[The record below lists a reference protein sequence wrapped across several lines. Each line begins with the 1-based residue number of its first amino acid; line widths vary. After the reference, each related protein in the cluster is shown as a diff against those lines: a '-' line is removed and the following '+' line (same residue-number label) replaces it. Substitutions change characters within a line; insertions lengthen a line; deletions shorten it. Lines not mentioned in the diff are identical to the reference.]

1 LGSYEYHNPV
11 LVSET
16 VAYLITD
23 PSGVYLDGTIGGGGH
38 SEALLNQLNQGKIIG
53 IDRDPEAI
61 RFCAERFR
69 DYGQQVQ
76 LFQGAFGGMG
86 QFLKLAGETAV
97 DGLLLDLGVSSH
109 QIDTPSRGF
118 SYLQD
123 GPLDMRMNPS
133 ENHSAY
139 EILNTWDEADLADLF
154 FYYGEE
160 RFSRQIARLIV
171 LKREKEPINSTSE
184 FANLIRSRIH
194 GPKVNK
200 TLARLFQALRIQVN
214 DELEQLRTGLQ
225 TGTEL
230 LKVGGHMVVI
240 SYHSLEDRLVKRFFR
255 GEEMTI
261 RRTDAEPSGPKR
273 FRMLHKKVIRA
284 GSDEIQ
290 KNPRSRSARL
300 RAAEKID

>member
-1 LGSYEYHNPV
+1 LDSNYHNPV

-16 VAYLITD
+16 IAYLVTD
-23 PSGVYLDGTIGGGGH
+23 PAGVYLDCTIGGGGH
-38 SEALLNQLNQGKIIG
+38 SEALLKQLNQGKIIG

-69 DYGQQVQ
+69 GYDQQVQ

-97 DGLLLDLGVSSH
+97 DGILLDLGVSSH

-133 ENHSAY
+133 ESYSAR

-160 RFSRQIARLIV
+160 RYSRQIARLIV
-171 LKREKEPINSTSE
+171 MKRDREPLNTTLD
-184 FANLIRSRIH
+184 FADLIRSRVH
-194 GPKVNK
+194 GSKVNK

-214 DELEQLRTGLQ
+214 DELEQLKSGLQ
-225 TGTEL
+225 SGADL
-230 LKVGGHMVVI
+230 LRVGGHMVVL

-255 GEEMTI
+255 GEEMSI
-261 RRTDAEPSGPKR
+261 RKDSVEPTGMKR
-273 FRMLHKKVIRA
+273 FKMLHKKVVRA
-284 GSDEIQ
+284 GDEDIRR
-290 KNPRSRSARL
+290 NPRSRAVRL
-300 RAAEKID
+300 RAAEKIA

>member
-1 LGSYEYHNPV
+1 MDSNYHNPV

-16 VAYLITD
+16 IAYLVTD
-23 PSGVYLDGTIGGGGH
+23 PSGVYLDCTIGGGGH
-38 SEALLNQLNQGKIIG
+38 SEALLKQLNQGKIIG

-61 RFCAERFR
+61 RFCTERFR
-69 DYGQQVQ
+69 CCGQQVQ

-97 DGLLLDLGVSSH
+97 DGILLDLGVSSH

-133 ENHSAY
+133 ENYSAR
-139 EILNTWDEADLADLF
+139 EILNTWNEADLADLF

-160 RFSRQIARLIV
+160 RYSRQIARLIV
-171 LKREKEPINSTSE
+171 MKRDREPLNTTLD
-184 FANLIRSRIH
+184 FADLIRSRVH
-194 GPKVNK
+194 GSKVNK

-214 DELEQLRTGLQ
+214 DELEQLKSGLQ
-225 TGTEL
+225 SGVDL
-230 LKVGGHMVVI
+230 LRVGGHMVVL

-255 GEEMTI
+255 GEEMSI
-261 RRTDAEPSGPKR
+261 RKDSVESTGKKR
-273 FRMLHKKVIRA
+273 FKMLHKKVVRA
-284 GSDEIQ
+284 GDEDIRR
-290 KNPRSRSARL
+290 NPRSRAVRL
-300 RAAEKID
+300 RAAEKIA